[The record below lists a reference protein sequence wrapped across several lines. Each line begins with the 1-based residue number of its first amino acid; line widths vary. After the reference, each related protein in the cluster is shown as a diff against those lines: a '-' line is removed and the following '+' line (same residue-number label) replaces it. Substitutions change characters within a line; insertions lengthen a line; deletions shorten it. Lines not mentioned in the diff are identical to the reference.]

1 MKNKPRKMTQ
11 LKQGHEDVYSCQRRA
26 QSLEFKHHL
35 QLGKKLL
42 ISRPITHT
50 TEWED
55 KLLDHLDRGNNER
68 GKDETKLAVY
78 CI

>member
-1 MKNKPRKMTQ
+1 MTQ
-11 LKQGHEDVYSCQRRA
+11 LEQGHEDVDSCQWRA

-35 QLGKKLL
+35 ELGKKLSL

-55 KLLDHLDRGNNER
+55 KLLDHLDRGNIES
-68 GKDETKLAVY
+68 GKVKYDTPL
-78 CI
+78 II